1 MEILGASQPG
11 WYGEGSKGAGR
22 ECPVEQR
29 TSQLL
34 PARPPPGTPG
44 ASLKGRDQRRGL
56 GEAGQGLGAAGYLPL
71 WESFGLSSLGTVMGG
86 LHGEGKGSGP
96 NPGKHSG
103 RGAGGGF
110 HPSSC
115 LHPKL

>member
-56 GEAGQGLGAAGYLPL
+56 GGAGQGLGAAGQWGPHLGPTLLPA
-71 WESFGLSSLGTVMGG
+71 EPS
-86 LHGEGKGSGP
+86 GKKWGFCFY
-96 NPGKHSG
+96 K
-103 RGAGGGF
+103 AGQDF
-110 HPSSC
+110 
-115 LHPKL
+115 LFL

>member
-34 PARPPPGTPG
+34 PARPPQAPLGPALKEGTRG
-44 ASLKGRDQRRGL
+44 RVWGKLGRDWELL
-56 GEAGQGLGAAGYLPL
+56 GICPLGRAAG
-71 WESFGLSSLGTVMGG
+71 
-86 LHGEGKGSGP
+86 
-96 NPGKHSG
+96 
-103 RGAGGGF
+103 
-110 HPSSC
+110 
-115 LHPKL
+115 